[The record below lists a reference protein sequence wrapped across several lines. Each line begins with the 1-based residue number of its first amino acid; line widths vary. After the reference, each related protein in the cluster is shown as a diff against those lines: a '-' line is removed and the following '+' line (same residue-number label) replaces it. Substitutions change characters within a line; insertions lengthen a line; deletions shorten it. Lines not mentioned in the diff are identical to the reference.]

1 MNRVSKPSGL
11 ALGVVRVLSA
21 MAWWGM
27 LLFLPV
33 LILILL
39 GGESYW
45 AVPVDVSIHEPSF
58 HVVRVDDRPAPEL
71 HELAGELRIAT
82 AEGLGLLPNGVFFLL
97 YLLVFYIVHQLRGV
111 VRSLPESPFTLDNC
125 RRLTRIGWV
134 LLATQ
139 LVFPLIGLAQGWWMS
154 ANVESAGVDLAVR
167 PPIDL
172 TGIFCAA
179 LLLVLAEIFRRGAQ
193 LEDEQAL
200 TV

>member
-11 ALGVVRVLSA
+11 AMGVVRVLSA
-21 MAWWGM
+21 TAWWAM

-33 LILILL
+33 LILILI

-45 AVPVDVSIHEPSF
+45 AAPVDVSIHEPSF
-58 HVVRVDDRPAPEL
+58 HVVRVDDQPAPEL
-71 HELAGELRIAT
+71 HELVGELRIAT
-82 AEGLGLLPNGVFFLL
+82 AEGLGWLPQGVFFLL
-97 YLLVFYIVHQLRGV
+97 YMLVFYIVHQLRGV
-111 VRSLPESPFTLDNC
+111 VLSLPKSPFTLDNA

-134 LLATQ
+134 LLAIQ
-139 LVFPLIGLAQGWWMS
+139 LVFPLTGLVQGWWVS
-154 ANVESAGVDLAVR
+154 TNVESAGIDLTVR
-167 PPIDL
+167 PTIDL

-179 LLLVLAEIFRRGAQ
+179 LLLVLAQIFRRGAQ